1 MKIQTKLMVLLLAV
15 SLLPMLAIVFLAR
28 ISIQRLS
35 SRISND
41 IQSEQLADSIHGLGI
56 HVHNYKELVTMAGIS
71 ARLTLEVQARE
82 VEKRLA
88 ESDLP
93 DFTFSSEM
101 KYGLDTSQAKL
112 VDNKHIFYPPGVSF
126 QSQGVFLAEGTKISD
141 VEDDLSR
148 LATMTQVC
156 HALYHVNQGD
166 TLWHYTTLE
175 NGLHTSYP
183 GGGTLPPPTEYD
195 PRSRPWYLRAK
206 NEPESRIP
214 IINVDAVTKQLIL
227 TFSMPV
233 YRPDG
238 QFAGVTSID
247 KAMKDI
253 FGRFLLPAPYKGKIH
268 TLLAGLGGTEE
279 EITDRLLIYLHKQD
293 TGGHTSWKTEIDLP
307 ELISSEKDSYHA
319 MLEDIKAE
327 KAGSQIM
334 PYNGQK
340 SLWIYSE
347 RVSRKAV
354 LIMIVPFDIISQLAE
369 QTQKT
374 IVGENIRQLW
384 KIAPLIFV
392 IIAVTIALSIL
403 RSRKFTNP
411 IGKLTVAANNLAD
424 GDFAAQADI
433 VTGDELQQLAEVF
446 NQVGPKL
453 REHEKTQRSLALA
466 RTIQQNLLPQQAP
479 KLSRFD
485 IVGCCRYCDE
495 TGGDYFDFIPLR
507 DNEKEQLGIVLG
519 DVTGH
524 GVGAALLMASARGI
538 LRNASGHFNGNLP
551 ALMAEF
557 NNQLSEATG
566 DDKFITLFYGVLDD
580 EKQSLFWA
588 SGGHDPAIWYHQ
600 KEDTF
605 EELPNTGALMGF
617 LKDMTYE
624 QAGPIVFEMGDILIV
639 GTDGIWEAQ
648 NPAGQFYGKDKL
660 RDLIKRHA
668 KNSANHIASSI
679 ISSVGLFTAPDRPT
693 DDVTLI
699 VVKAL

>member
-1 MKIQTKLMVLLLAV
+1 MVLLLAV

-538 LRNASGHFNGNLP
+538 LRNASGHFNGNLS

>member
-1 MKIQTKLMVLLLAV
+1 MKIQIKLMVLLLAV
-15 SLLPMLAIVFLAR
+15 SLLPILAIVFLTR
-28 ISIQRLS
+28 ISIQQLS
-35 SRISND
+35 LRISDD
-41 IQSEQLADSIHGLGI
+41 IQSKQLDDSIHGLGI

-71 ARLTLEVQARE
+71 ARLTLEVQAEE

-93 DFTFSSEM
+93 DFTFSPEM
-101 KYGLDTSQAKL
+101 KYGLDTSQAQSSN
-112 VDNKHIFYPPGVSF
+112 NKHIFYPPGVSF

-148 LATMTQVC
+148 LGTMTQAY
-156 HALYHVNQGD
+156 HTLYHINQGD

-175 NGLHTSYP
+175 NGLHTNYP
-183 GGGTLPPPTEYD
+183 GGGALPDPAEYD
-195 PRSRPWYLRAK
+195 PRSRPWYLQAK
-206 NEPESRIP
+206 NKPESRIP
-214 IINVDAVTKQLIL
+214 TINLDAVTKQLIL

-238 QFAGVTSID
+238 QFAGVTAID

-253 FGRFLLPAPYKGKIH
+253 FGRFLLPAPYKGKVH

-293 TGGHTSWKTEIDLP
+293 IGGHTSWKTEIDFP
-307 ELISSEKDSYHA
+307 ELISSEKNTYQA
-319 MLEDIKAE
+319 MVEDIKAE

-354 LIMIVPFDIISQLAE
+354 LIMIVPFDIVSQLAE
-369 QTQKT
+369 HTQKT
-374 IVGENIRQLW
+374 IVGENIRQLR
-384 KIAPLIFV
+384 KLSLLIFV
-392 IIAVTIALSIL
+392 IIGAAIILSIL
-403 RSRKFTNP
+403 RAKKFTNP
-411 IGKLTVAANNLAD
+411 ISQLTVAANHLAE

-453 REHEKTQRSLALA
+453 QEHEKTQRSLALA

-507 DNEKEQLGIVLG
+507 NNEKEQLGIVLG

-538 LRNASGHFNGNLP
+538 LRNASGHFNGNLS
-551 ALMAEF
+551 ALMVEF
-557 NNQLSEATG
+557 NDQLSEATG

-580 EKQSLFWA
+580 EKQSMFWA

-605 EELPNTGALMGF
+605 EELPNTGVLMGVF
-617 LKDMTYE
+617 KDMTYE
-624 QAGPIVFEMGDILIV
+624 QAGPIVFETGDILIV

-648 NPAGQFYGKDKL
+648 DTAGQFYGKDRL
-660 RDLIKRHA
+660 HNLIKQHA

-679 ISSVGLFTAPDRPT
+679 ISSVELFTAPDRPT

-699 VVKAL
+699 VIKAS

>member
-1 MKIQTKLMVLLLAV
+1 MVLLLAV
-15 SLLPMLAIVFLAR
+15 SLLPILAIVFLTR

-71 ARLTLEVQARE
+71 ARLTLEVQAEE

-93 DFTFSSEM
+93 DFTFLPEM
-101 KYGLDTSQAKL
+101 KYGLDTSPAKL
-112 VDNKHIFYPPGVSF
+112 SDNKCMIYPPGISL
-126 QSQGVFLAEGTKISD
+126 QSQGVFLAEGTKISN
-141 VEDDLSR
+141 VKDDLAR
-148 LATMTQVC
+148 LQTMTQAY
-156 HALYHVNQGD
+156 HTLYHINQGD

-175 NGLHTSYP
+175 NGLHTNYP

-195 PRSRPWYLRAK
+195 PRTRPWYLQAK
-206 NEPESRIP
+206 NKPESRIP
-214 IINVDAVTKQLIL
+214 TINLDAATKQLIL

-238 QFAGVTSID
+238 QFAGVTAID

-253 FGRFLLPAPYKGKIH
+253 FGRFLLPAPLKGKVH
-268 TLLAGLGGTEE
+268 TLLAGQGRTEE
-279 EITDRLLIYLHKQD
+279 EITDKLLIYLHKQD
-293 TGGHTSWKTEIDLP
+293 IGGHTSWKTKMDLP
-307 ELISSEKDSYHA
+307 ELISSDKNTYQA
-319 MLEDIKAE
+319 MLENIKAG

-354 LIMIVPFDIISQLAE
+354 LIMIVPFDIVSQFAE

-374 IVGENIRQLW
+374 IVDENIRQLW
-384 KIAPLIFV
+384 RTGPLIFA
-392 IIAVTIALSIL
+392 IIGIAVILSIL
-403 RSRKFTNP
+403 RAKKFTNP
-411 IGKLTVAANNLAD
+411 ISQLAIAANHLAD
-424 GDFAAQADI
+424 GDFTAQADI
-433 VTGDELQQLAEVF
+433 ITGDELQQLAEVF

-453 REHEKTQRSLALA
+453 QEHEKTQRSLALA
-466 RTIQQNLLPQQAP
+466 RTIQQNLLPQQTP
-479 KLSRFD
+479 KLAHFD

-507 DNEKEQLGIVLG
+507 DNEKEKLGIVLG

-524 GVGAALLMASARGI
+524 GVGAALLMASARAI
-538 LRNASGHFNGNLP
+538 LRNASGRFNGNLSV
-551 ALMAEF
+551 LMAEF
-557 NNQLSEATG
+557 NNQLSEDTG
-566 DDKFITLFYGVLDD
+566 DDKFMTLFYGILDD

-600 KEDTF
+600 KKDTF
-605 EELPNTGALMGF
+605 EELPNTGALMGCF
-617 LKDMTYE
+617 KDMTYE
-624 QAGPIVFEMGDILIV
+624 QAGPIILETGDVLLI

-648 NPAGQFYGKDKL
+648 NSEGEFYGKDRL
-660 RDLIKRHA
+660 RNLIKRHA

-679 ISSVGLFTAPDRPT
+679 VSSVELFTVPDRPT

-699 VVKAL
+699 IVKAS